1 MKRLLPL
8 LLLLASPLHAD
19 MAVVRENTLLKGDR
33 SAVSIKAGTAVEV
46 VARDGDYATIKYRNV
61 TGRIPAAKLEEAK
74 EAAAPKPETK
84 PEEKPAESKPAAPPA
99 DKSSGARPPTTNY
112 GKAVQ
117 KAKDNA
123 AAHEKNLVKPAD
135 EPGK

>member
-8 LLLLASPLHAD
+8 LLLLASPLIAD

-46 VARDGDYATIKYRNV
+46 IARDDDYATIKYRNV
-61 TGRIPAAKLEEAK
+61 TGKIPVSKLVEAK
-74 EAAAPKPETK
+74 EAAAPKPA
-84 PEEKPAESKPAAPPA
+84 EKPAEAAKPSAPPA
-99 DKSSGARPPTTNY
+99 DTTTGARRPPTTNY

>member
-8 LLLLASPLHAD
+8 LLLLASPLIAD

-33 SAVSIKAGTAVEV
+33 SAVSIKAGTSVEV
-46 VARDGDYATIKYRNV
+46 IARDDDYATIKYRNV
-61 TGRIPAAKLEEAK
+61 TGKIPVSKLVEAK
-74 EAAAPKPETK
+74 EAAAPKPA
-84 PEEKPAESKPAAPPA
+84 EKPAEAAKPSAPPA
-99 DKSSGARPPTTNY
+99 DKSPGARPPTTNY